1 MAQMAHE
8 ATVPGSIYTHDIHSG
23 EILKRILDVLSTTF
37 RFQEAVGQ
45 NNTQGIANGVV
56 ERQAGNAAVAQ
67 ASLSEDSL
75 NKLATFNQNFAT
87 YVDKLVNF
95 SFPTI
100 PDTIQFNANH
110 VVEVRFTGAASLNQL
125 EESIQRL
132 AITETNKAMNQIWDQ
147 SGGNFGRRPEV
158 SQA

>member
-1 MAQMAHE
+1 MARMAHE

-23 EILKRILDVLSTTF
+23 EILKQILAVLST
-37 RFQEAVGQ
+37 GQ

-56 ERQAGNAAVAQ
+56 ERQAGNAAIAQ

-125 EESIQRL
+125 EKSIEQL